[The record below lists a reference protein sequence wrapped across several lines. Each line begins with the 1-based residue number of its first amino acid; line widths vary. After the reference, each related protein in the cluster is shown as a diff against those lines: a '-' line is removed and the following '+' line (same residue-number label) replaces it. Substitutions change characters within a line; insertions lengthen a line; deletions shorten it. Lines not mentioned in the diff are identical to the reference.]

1 MVQTYIGAPIRRQE
15 DVRFLTGRATFV
27 DDIKLP
33 HMLHAAILRSPH
45 AHARI
50 TAIDSTQAQ
59 AMPGVVAVF
68 AFHDIALFAKPI
80 PIRLY
85 PLPGLERFLQYP
97 LARDRVRHVGD
108 PVAIVVA
115 DSRYVAEDALD
126 AIDVTYEPLP
136 AVVDVR
142 DALRPEVVLH
152 EDQGTNLATQYT
164 MAIGDIEAAFR
175 SAEYTRKET
184 FKVHRHTGN
193 PLETRGLVASHNA
206 GRGELT
212 VWGPTKVPHFNRA
225 VLASFLDMPESKIH
239 FIEPDVGGGFGIR
252 GEFYPEDFLIPFA
265 AMKLAKPVK
274 WIEDRLEHLKSA
286 NHSREVLCEV
296 EIAARRDGT
305 LLGLRAH
312 VYGDMGAYIRTHGG
326 LVPSSTAALLTG
338 PYRIPAYE
346 CTVSCV
352 MTNKMG
358 LGTFRAPGRY
368 ESCFIRERLLDMVAV
383 ELQID
388 PVELR
393 LKNFVQPSDM
403 PYTVGRTRPDTPP
416 TVFDSGNY
424 PLALQRALEQIEFAQ
439 LKPLQGRY
447 EDGKYHGIGIGCF
460 VKNTGLGPYEGARV
474 VVSGGNKIAVY
485 LGITS
490 LGQGHETTM
499 AQICADSLGV
509 PIESITVFHGSTD
522 LMPFGVGTFASRGTV
537 MAGNAIHLTCQKLR
551 EKILAIAARYLD
563 IEATDL
569 AFHHGRIYR
578 KGAEEAPLLDLDDLV
593 QLAGPASRYNLEEPG
608 LEATAYFKS
617 DQLTYSYGAHVAHV
631 TVDPETGKVAVQ
643 RYVVVEDVGR
653 CINPLIVHGQAVGG
667 AVQGIGATILEELV
681 YGDNGQL
688 LSGTFMDYLLP
699 TSTEVPR
706 IDSIILEEAPSPL
719 NPLGVKGA
727 GEGGIV
733 ATGAALANAVA
744 HALAPLGVEVRELPL
759 SPERIRA
766 WIRMASQR
774 GVQGSAV
781 SRQQG

>member
-1 MVQTYIGAPIRRQE
+1 MPPTYIGAPIRRRE
-15 DVRFLTGRATFV
+15 DFRLLTGKATFV
-27 DDIKLP
+27 DDVKLP
-33 HMLHAAILRSPH
+33 QMLHAAVLRSPH

-50 TAIDSTQAQ
+50 TSIDAAQAQ
-59 AMPGVVAVF
+59 AIPGVVAIF
-68 AFHDIALFAKPI
+68 TFQDMALLAKPI
-80 PIRLY
+80 PLRMY

-97 LARDRVRHVGD
+97 LAQDKVRYVGE

-115 DSRYVAEDALD
+115 ESRYVAEDALE
-126 AIDVTYEPLP
+126 AMEVSYEPLP

-142 DALRPEVVLH
+142 DALHHQTIIH
-152 EDQGTNLATQYT
+152 EAQGSNLAAHYT
-164 MAIGDIEAAFR
+164 MAIGDIEGAFR
-175 SAEYTRKET
+175 TAAYTRKET

-193 PLETRGLVASHNA
+193 PLETRGLVASYDA
-206 GRGELT
+206 GKGEFT
-212 VWGPTKVPHFNRA
+212 VWGSTKVPHFNRA
-225 VLASFLDMPESKIH
+225 ILASFLDIPESKIH
-239 FIEPDVGGGFGIR
+239 FIETDVGGGFGIR
-252 GEFYPEDFLIPFA
+252 GEFYPEDFFIPFA
-265 AMKLAKPVK
+265 AMKLGQPVK
-274 WIEDRLEHLKSA
+274 WIEDRLEHLKAA

-326 LVPSSTAALLTG
+326 LVPSSTAALLMG

-346 CTVSCV
+346 ATVHCV

-368 ESCFIRERLLDMVAV
+368 ESCFIRERLLDMVAAD
-383 ELQID
+383 LQIH

-393 LKNFVQPSDM
+393 LRNFVQPSDM
-403 PYTVGRTRPDTPP
+403 PYTVGQTRPGASP

-424 PLALQRALEQIEFAQ
+424 PVALQRALECLDYER
-439 LKPLQGRY
+439 LKPLQGTC
-447 EDGKYHGIGIGCF
+447 ENGKYHGIGIGCF

-474 VVSGGNKIAVY
+474 VVSSADKIAVY

-522 LMPFGVGTFASRGTV
+522 LMPFSVGTFASRGTV
-537 MAGNAIHLTCQKLR
+537 MAGNAIHLACQKLR
-551 EKILAIAARYLD
+551 EKMLVIAGRYLELD
-563 IEATDL
+563 ATHLEFRD
-569 AFHHGRIYR
+569 GRVYR
-578 KGAEEAPLLDLDDLV
+578 RDAAEAPGIALDDLV
-593 QLAGPASRYNLEEPG
+593 RLAGPTSPYSSEEPG

-617 DQLTYSYGAHVAHV
+617 DQLTYSYGTHAAHV
-631 TVDPETGKVAVQ
+631 TVDRETGKIEVL
-643 RYVVVEDVGR
+643 RYVVVEDIGR
-653 CINPLIVHGQAVGG
+653 CINPLLVHGQTVGA

-681 YGDNGQL
+681 HGENGQL
-688 LSGTFMDYLLP
+688 LSGTLMDYLLP
-699 TSTEVPR
+699 TSQDVPP
-706 IDSIILEEAPSPL
+706 IDSVILEEAPSPL

-733 ATGAALANAVA
+733 ATGAALANAIS

-759 SPERIRA
+759 SPNKIRT
-766 WIRMASQR
+766 WR
-774 GVQGSAV
+774 V
-781 SRQQG
+781 ST